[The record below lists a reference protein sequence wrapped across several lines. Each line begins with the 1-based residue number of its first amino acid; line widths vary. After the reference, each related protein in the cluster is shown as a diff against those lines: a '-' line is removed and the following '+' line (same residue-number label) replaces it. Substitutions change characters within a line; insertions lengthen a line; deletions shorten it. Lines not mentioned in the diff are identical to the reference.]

1 MATGPQNQ
9 GQNLP
14 PLSLAEIAGVDIN
27 EVKEVRFEL
36 LPLMLAHW
44 QLNSCKLEIVG
55 QKNKPAITIEAE
67 VLLCENVVGDASPD
81 AKEKQVGKKHRE
93 AFFINKPEDIGRFKA
108 FAVDAGVEI
117 NGPAKLEDLMASMTG
132 MRFAGKI
139 RHQTDLKNDPT
150 GETKY
155 AHLSPVVSK

>member
-1 MATGPQNQ
+1 MADTS

-14 PLSLAEIAGVDIN
+14 PLTLADIAGIDIN

-36 LPLMLAHW
+36 LPIMLAHW
-44 QLNSCKLEIVG
+44 QLNACKLEIVG

-67 VLLCENVVGDASPD
+67 ALLVENVIGDASPD
-81 AKEKQVGKKHRE
+81 AKEKLVGKKHRE

-108 FAVDAGVEI
+108 FVVDAGVGI
-117 NGPAKLEDLMASMTG
+117 NGAIKLEDLMSQIVG

-155 AHLSPVVSK
+155 AHLMPVVSKAA